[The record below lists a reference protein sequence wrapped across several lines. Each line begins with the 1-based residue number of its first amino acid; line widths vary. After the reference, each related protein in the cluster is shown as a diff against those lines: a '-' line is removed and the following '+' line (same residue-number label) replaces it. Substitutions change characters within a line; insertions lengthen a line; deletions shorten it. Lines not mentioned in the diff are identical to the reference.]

1 MALIGQLWAIPV
13 PDDDDDDDDDDGKS
27 LFYKSI

>member
-13 PDDDDDDDDDDGKS
+13 PDDEKDDGKS
-27 LFYKSI
+27 LFYESIL